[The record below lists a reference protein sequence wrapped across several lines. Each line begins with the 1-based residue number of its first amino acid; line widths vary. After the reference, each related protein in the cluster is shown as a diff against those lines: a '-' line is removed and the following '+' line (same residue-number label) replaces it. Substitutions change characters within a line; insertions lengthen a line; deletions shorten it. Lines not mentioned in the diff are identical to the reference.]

1 MIRWV
6 SEVSLATRPLYP
18 RGNSLLY
25 ALNWR
30 MDGSQSRS
38 RRLGKEPRIERRF
51 LLSCSAPSR
60 VTIPTELFRLPHE
73 RWMRLFMIYLAVY
86 RGRMRDG
93 MDCLGLA
100 QDRDEWRAVV
110 NAEMNLLVS
119 YNRGTSGLAEDLPVS
134 FSRRTL
140 LHVVS
145 CLSVCWLVG
154 RLVGWLVGSLV
165 GYPFVWQL
173 VIMRTALF

>member
-1 MIRWV
+1 
-6 SEVSLATRPLYP
+6 
-18 RGNSLLY
+18 
-25 ALNWR
+25 
-30 MDGSQSRS
+30 
-38 RRLGKEPRIERRF
+38 
-51 LLSCSAPSR
+51 
-60 VTIPTELFRLPHE
+60 
-73 RWMRLFMIYLAVY
+73 
-86 RGRMRDG
+86 

-145 CLSVCWLVG
+145 CLSVC
-154 RLVGWLVGSLV
+154 
-165 GYPFVWQL
+165 
-173 VIMRTALF
+173 